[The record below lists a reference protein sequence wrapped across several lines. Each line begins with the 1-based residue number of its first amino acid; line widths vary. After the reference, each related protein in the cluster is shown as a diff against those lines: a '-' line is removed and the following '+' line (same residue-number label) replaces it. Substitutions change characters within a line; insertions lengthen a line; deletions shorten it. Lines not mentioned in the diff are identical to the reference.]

1 MAWPDRLTPEGDI
14 LLAKKNIYV
23 SIIEKIFQTKYTAGM
38 REVDFERA
46 DITTAATDLGLAAPK
61 NLGDLL
67 YTFRYR
73 SALPKSIQN
82 VATPGDAWII
92 RSVGTAKY
100 RFALVRNRPLT
111 PNENMTSTKIPDATP
126 GVVAKY
132 ALSDEQALLAK
143 VRYNRLIDIFSG
155 VACYSLQNHLRTAV
169 PQLGQA
175 ETDELYVGV
184 DKKGSHYVFPVQA
197 KGGTD
202 QLSIV
207 QIEQDLA
214 VCEHKFP
221 SLICRPIAVQFMQ
234 DDVIVLFE
242 FEQDAGGELGIASE
256 RHYRLVPPEDVTQA
270 DLEAYRN
277 RLE

>member
-1 MAWPDRLTPEGDI
+1 MAWPDRLTLEDI
-14 LLAKKNIYV
+14 FLAKKNIYT
-23 SIIEKIFQTKYTAGM
+23 SIIERIFQTRYTPGL
-38 REVDFERA
+38 REVDFERE
-46 DITTAATDLGLAAPK
+46 DLTNAATELGLAVPK
-61 NLGDLL
+61 NLGDLI

-73 SALPKSIQN
+73 SALPDSIQN

-92 RSVGTAKY
+92 RPVGTAKY

-155 VACYSLQNHLRTAV
+155 VACYSLQNHLRTTV

-202 QLSIV
+202 QLNIV
-207 QIEQDLA
+207 QIEQDMA

-242 FEQDAGGELGIASE
+242 FEQDEGGELGIASE
-256 RHYRLVPPEDVTQA
+256 RHYRLVPHGEVTQA
-270 DLEAYRN
+270 DLEAYRK
-277 RLE
+277 RRK